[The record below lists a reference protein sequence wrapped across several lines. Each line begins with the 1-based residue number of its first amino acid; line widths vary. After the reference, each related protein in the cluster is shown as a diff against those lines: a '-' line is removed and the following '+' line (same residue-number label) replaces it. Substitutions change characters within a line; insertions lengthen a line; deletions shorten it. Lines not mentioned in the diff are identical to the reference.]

1 MLHGVDEQTQVAA
14 TKKEQ
19 EQKFNFIEIS
29 SLCLWSNDDYLL
41 HKYKTHSRL
50 SYATASRKGPLI
62 QNTKLFLV
70 KVL

>member
-29 SLCLWSNDDYLL
+29 SSCLWSNDDYLL

-50 SYATASRKGPLI
+50 STCDNL
-62 QNTKLFLV
+62 L
-70 KVL
+70 

>member
-14 TKKEQ
+14 TKEEQ
-19 EQKFNFIEIS
+19 EQKFNFINIS

-50 SYATASRKGPLI
+50 SIGDSLS
-62 QNTKLFLV
+62 
-70 KVL
+70 